1 MTDNLLGTYQSLEAV
16 HVAHPLGGI
25 QGDYVIVGDS
35 NYYWNPLSLEWTKE
49 KPTVTV
55 PANKIKEKNN
65 LGNFANILEVYSRY
79 PDGGKEGDYLFIDGI
94 EYVWNRWERIWQS
107 KGDTTPTG
115 GRTTN
120 TFDGDLAVEND
131 LIVGGILRV
140 KGFSFDNPDTPGGS
154 SGQGTPATM
163 SLKTLNEFPTTP
175 EQAIAFVKEK
185 NQHTVLSIVENGI
198 NVGILHI
205 YADQFRQVL
214 TEVIETRLLV
224 NGTKVGGGHVYSEPI
239 RYWRNY
245 GLRQDYSGIKKYQ
258 WTLWRQCKD
267 DTLVRLNERLDMMFE
282 IYNASPNGQL
292 YTLREVVSTVTDDNR
307 VEFKRCMMI
316 SFLSAET
323 KKRVYYV
330 CTTTDR
336 SKNENDWKQLTT
348 EDNLEQ
354 TKQHVSALPFDGYV
368 DDVQAVSL
376 SAADDAEDSNT
387 PNGLN
392 LTPENK
398 KGVMWDR
405 VKNVFVYQKG
415 DTYYTNWKGA
425 DDYGELAHDGRKP
438 AVGILFYHRIYG
450 NACTWNGSKML
461 PIIGGSKT
469 EIIEDATRITEEEIN
484 NIVNE

>member
-1 MTDNLLGTYQSLEAV
+1 
-16 HVAHPLGGI
+16 
-25 QGDYVIVGDS
+25 
-35 NYYWNPLSLEWTKE
+35 
-49 KPTVTV
+49 
-55 PANKIKEKNN
+55 
-65 LGNFANILEVYSRY
+65 
-79 PDGGKEGDYLFIDGI
+79 
-94 EYVWNRWERIWQS
+94 
-107 KGDTTPTG
+107 
-115 GRTTN
+115 
-120 TFDGDLAVEND
+120 
-131 LIVGGILRV
+131 
-140 KGFSFDNPDTPGGS
+140 
-154 SGQGTPATM
+154 
-163 SLKTLNEFPTTP
+163 
-175 EQAIAFVKEK
+175 
-185 NQHTVLSIVENGI
+185 
-198 NVGILHI
+198 
-205 YADQFRQVL
+205 
-214 TEVIETRLLV
+214 
-224 NGTKVGGGHVYSEPI
+224 
-239 RYWRNY
+239 
-245 GLRQDYSGIKKYQ
+245 
-258 WTLWRQCKD
+258 
-267 DTLVRLNERLDMMFE
+267 MMFE

-376 SAADDAEDSNT
+376 SAADDTEDSNT

-438 AVGILFYHRIYG
+438 TVGILFYHRIYG